1 MRDYRKFHVF
11 QLADALALPIYR
23 ETKTF
28 PREEMFGLVSQMRRC
43 AVSAP
48 ANIVE
53 GCARETDRDCD
64 RFFTMAFGSLREL
77 GYYISLAKRLKYFAT
92 SAATTIERLQ
102 GRTAAALAA
111 LIRSRKPSR

>member
-1 MRDYRKFHVF
+1 MGDHRKLQVF
-11 QLADALALPIYR
+11 QLADALALLVRR
-23 ETKTF
+23 ESKRF

-43 AVSAP
+43 TVSVP

-77 GYYISLAKRLKYFAT
+77 GYYVSLADRLGYLE
-92 SAATTIERLQ
+92 SAVASKLDKLR
-102 GRTAAALAA
+102 GRAAAALTA
-111 LIRSRKPSR
+111 LIRSRKTDR